1 MKPRVSPSQARRLNL
16 LAAQAAHMLA
26 IPPPVI
32 NDHGDRITIG
42 CEPCGL
48 SVDASNTDFGRALV
62 ASWPAIHAKDYKP
75 SKVSNP

>member
-32 NDHGDRITIG
+32 DRDRISVG